1 MNQID
6 RAAARKSAIETTLS
20 DIRPILDGTMN
31 VDAMDAAKARLI
43 DLCARDDLFTFEDFP
58 IPEGETERTYLIHQ
72 DDDGRYA
79 LYVNAGRPGQSYRP
93 HDHCGNWAIVAAV
106 QGEETHRL
114 FEKDETQSPPIDHKT
129 TLTVRPGHA
138 VSMLPDGI
146 HAISAEGTEPLL
158 HLHLYG
164 LSFEFQRGRSEY
176 DEETGDVAFF
186 EIPDIGEIID
196 AR

>member
-1 MNQID
+1 MNDPD
-6 RAAARKSAIETTLS
+6 RATSRKSAIEAMLS
-20 DIRPILDGTMN
+20 DIRPILDAAMD
-31 VDAMDAAKARLI
+31 VDALDAAKSRLI
-43 DLCARDDLFTFEDFP
+43 DLCARRDLFTFEDFP

-72 DDDGRYA
+72 DTDGRYA

-106 QGEETHRL
+106 HGEETHRL
-114 FEKDETQSPPIDHKT
+114 FEKDESRSPPIEHKA

-138 VSMLPDGI
+138 VSMLPEGI

-176 DEETGDVAFF
+176 DEDSGEVVFF
-186 EIPDIGEIID
+186 DIPDIGAIID